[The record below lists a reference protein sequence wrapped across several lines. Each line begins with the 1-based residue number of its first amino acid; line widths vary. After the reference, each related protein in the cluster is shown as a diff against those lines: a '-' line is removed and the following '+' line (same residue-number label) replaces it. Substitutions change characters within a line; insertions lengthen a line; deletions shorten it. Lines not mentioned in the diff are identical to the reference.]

1 MQRLH
6 FTGDVEYLRP
16 GLELLAPDYNYELH
30 PDGSEVHVI
39 RRDGPIEVVKKGE
52 SIRICYAERIHFFR
66 ALGLLL
72 EALTNQKNAFHITEE
87 PQFATN
93 GAMFDVSQSNAV
105 MNMDTAKHLIRRM
118 AMMGLNMMMLYTE
131 DSYVVPEE
139 PYFGYMRGKYTHE
152 ELRELDQYATQ
163 FGIEMIPCI
172 QTLAHIF
179 EVLKWAPYADMRDDN
194 TTLAV
199 GKDKVYV
206 FIERMIA
213 AASQCFR
220 TKRIHIGMD
229 EAWWDDTFTRNH
241 PNETKFDVMNAHL
254 ERVLAIVEKYG
265 LEPMI
270 WSDMY
275 FRAAAPNG
283 GYYCLESPI
292 PPEVI
297 ARTPKNVRLVYWDYY
312 HHDEEFYL
320 EYIKRHREFGSE
332 PLFAG
337 GIWNWLS
344 FGVNYGQTFSTTH
357 AALNACKKAGLK
369 EVFVTMWGDNGTEC
383 NWYTNLLGLQL
394 YAEHGYAAAFDT
406 EKLKRRFAFCTG
418 ADYDDFMNVRYI
430 DEIPGVKPGNFETCN
445 SSKFLMWQDIL
456 TGLFDK
462 HIAELP
468 LAEHYAKLTQDFTAA
483 IHRNGRYGFLFEY
496 LAKVC
501 RVLTLKVDMGLKLT
515 ATYRAGD
522 REGLRHLATNE
533 LPDLLARVK
542 DLHQYA
548 RALWFRTNKALGWDI
563 HDMRFGSLE
572 ARIESAIVEVQ
583 AYLDGKLAALEE
595 LDEER
600 LYFNGR
606 PELVRYANFYARI
619 VSPSRIAAQG

>member
-1 MQRLH
+1 MQRLN
-6 FTGDVEYLRP
+6 FIGDVEYLRP
-16 GLELLAPDYNYELH
+16 GLGLLASDYQFEMH
-30 PDGSEVHVI
+30 PDGLEVQVTQ
-39 RRDGPIEVVKKGE
+39 RCGPIEVTKQGE
-52 SIRICYAERIHFFR
+52 SAQIYYTERIHFFR

-72 EALTNQKNAFHITEE
+72 EALRDQQSDFSMIEE

-105 MNMDTAKHLIRRM
+105 INMDTAKHLIRRM
-118 AMMGLNMMMLYTE
+118 AMMGLNMIMIYAE

-139 PYFGYMRGKYTHE
+139 PYFGYMRGKYTHA
-152 ELRELDQYATQ
+152 ELRELDQYAIQ

-172 QTLAHIF
+172 QTLAHLF

-199 GKDKVYV
+199 GREKVYA
-206 FIERMIA
+206 FIERLIA
-213 AASQCFR
+213 STAQCFH

-254 ERVLAIVEKYG
+254 SRVLAIVEKYG

-275 FRAAAPNG
+275 FRAAAANG
-283 GYYCLESPI
+283 GYYSLESAI

-312 HHDEEFYL
+312 HHDEAFYL

-344 FGVNYGQTFSTTH
+344 FGVNYGQTFSTTN
-357 AALNACKKAGLK
+357 AALNACKKSGLQ

-383 NWYTNLLGLQL
+383 NWYANLLGLQL
-394 YAEHGYAAAFDT
+394 YAEHGYAAVLDE

-418 ADYDDFMNVRYI
+418 GNFDDFMNIRYI

-445 SSKFLMWQDIL
+445 SSKFLMWQDVL

-462 HIAELP
+462 HIENLP
-468 LAEHYAKLTQDFTAA
+468 LAAHYTKLTQDFEAA
-483 IHRNGRYGFLFEY
+483 IDRNGEYGFLFTY
-496 LAKVC
+496 LAKAC
-501 RVLTLKVDMGLKLT
+501 HALTLKVDMGVRLT
-515 ATYRAGD
+515 AAYRAGD
-522 REGLRHLATNE
+522 REELQHLVSDE
-533 LPDLLARVK
+533 LPDLLARIE

-548 RALWFRTNKALGWDI
+548 RSLWLRTNKALGWDI
-563 HDMRFGSLE
+563 HDMRYGSLE
-572 ARIESAIVEVQ
+572 ARIKSAIVEVQ
-583 AYLDGKLAALEE
+583 AYLDGKLTTLEE